1 MLLTLSRGNI
11 CDKLS
16 YRLLNSKNG
25 PTKSN
30 DDMREVDGSRN
41 IMARILFIF
50 YHQLQCVTLQK
61 ERMRIP
67 EQKPRW

>member
-50 YHQLQCVTLQK
+50 LSSIAVRDIAEGTHENT
-61 ERMRIP
+61 
-67 EQKPRW
+67 